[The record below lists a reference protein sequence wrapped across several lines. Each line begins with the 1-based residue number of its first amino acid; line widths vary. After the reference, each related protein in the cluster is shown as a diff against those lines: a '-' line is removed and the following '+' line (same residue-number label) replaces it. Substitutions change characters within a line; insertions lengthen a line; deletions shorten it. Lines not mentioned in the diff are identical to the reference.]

1 MIKEIYCRMPSD
13 PKYEEGRIHI
23 DDEVSAL
30 LQRIRIC
37 LGTRQ
42 GEVLGDPYFGIDLAD
57 YLFDMSYD
65 KAAIEAAIME
75 NLTDYVIA
83 PFASERGY
91 DVSVDVEF
99 GKDPQARAD
108 YMLVDI
114 SINGEKLL
122 GILVT
127 V

>member
-1 MIKEIYCRMPSD
+1 MIKEIYCRMPGD

-83 PFASERGY
+83 PFTSERGY